1 MYHKVLMDSRAQL
14 VTQKLEEQVL
24 NYNQLVAQLQVEQK
38 QVKALTVE
46 NEQVRAHLKLS
57 IEETN
62 KMKEINKELL
72 DLLRFHQIP
81 NL

>member
-1 MYHKVLMDSRAQL
+1 MDSRAQL

-38 QVKALTVE
+38 QVLALTVE
-46 NEQVRAHLKLS
+46 NEQVKAHLKLS